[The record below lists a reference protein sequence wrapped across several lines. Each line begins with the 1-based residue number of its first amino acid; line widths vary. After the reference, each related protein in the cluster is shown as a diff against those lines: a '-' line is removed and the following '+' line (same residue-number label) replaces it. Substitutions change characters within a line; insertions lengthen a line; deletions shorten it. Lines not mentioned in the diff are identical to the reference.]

1 MYNSRIGQERRCCG
15 PARLEPDHCGSV
27 SNQEPGREFMVKCP
41 ESVVHHRS
49 HVDVDLITGPV
60 LLKAAAGE
68 GLCGGWDQVAC

>member
-1 MYNSRIGQERRCCG
+1 
-15 PARLEPDHCGSV
+15 
-27 SNQEPGREFMVKCP
+27 MVKCP